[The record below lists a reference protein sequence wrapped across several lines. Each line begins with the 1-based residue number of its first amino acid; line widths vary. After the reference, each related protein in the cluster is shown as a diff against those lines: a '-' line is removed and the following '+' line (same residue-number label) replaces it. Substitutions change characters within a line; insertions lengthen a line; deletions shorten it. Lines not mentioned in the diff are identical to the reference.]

1 MENDLFNVQ
10 GLSWEDAQQYVF
22 TILTE
27 LKLREKSLKDLLEK
41 EKLWRERL
49 DLAQKSKRDDLIL
62 AAQAELDALGG
73 KKDTLRQEIVEFQV
87 GIEKLRAQLKLL
99 PGDLSLQSS
108 DQLIA
113 ELSLLVGDDPQ
124 PASQKFDELGIEQE
138 LENLKKNLS

>member
-1 MENDLFNVQ
+1 MENDFFNVQ
-10 GLSWEDAQQYVF
+10 GLSLEDAQQYVF

-62 AAQAELDALGG
+62 AAQAELDALAG

-113 ELSLLVGDDPQ
+113 ELSLLVEDDPQ